1 MQGLSPPPVEYLWK
15 TFLFGGHMAA
25 RPIVKPYFPMVLSNG
40 ADVVLVD
47 YSGSMHCDS
56 GHLHLEQHQDAHC
69 GWQKS
74 THRERR
80 RRLLTTAFF
89 PYRVMGEDGEV
100 FEPGPFEQR
109 FDPRAATLV
118 TEVQTHILHLRFTVF
133 LATEPLYVERIQ
145 VLWIAPGA
153 QPALALMG
161 RQMADPAKAQVAFIS
176 GGPGQVAGEYALGE
190 ITGALR
196 MAIRTDKPVR
206 DHTKPDRGYLEVRE
220 LHPGDVIDRFIT
232 MQDTSHTEAPAKECE
247 RIIEK
252 ALAAGFDKLHEE
264 HRRDWQGY
272 HANTQVTLPDPAM
285 DYQYRLGLYL
295 MRASQHPTGF
305 VTHGIYDVLWGGG
318 AACAWDIT
326 FFMRAWLAANQR
338 ESAKMLSDYYQHGA
352 AAPMAVEYAAQ
363 LGQPGRNYPWF
374 FNVFGRDLFFPDA
387 VAARDTQKWHLCCMI
402 LQLYDIYRFTG
413 DAGDLRGRLPAMREM
428 LAFLLAEIV
437 ACDGDRWYIRQIEG
451 ADENIDRVNDT
462 AHLLTLVKA
471 LKDYL
476 AACRVLDLPVEPRYA
491 EAADRLGA
499 ALEENYRDGMLLPW
513 QGASEINTESF
524 AMACLNMPEGIGSKT
539 LRAAYKMSHGEWG
552 MTNAGQY
559 PNLIWP
565 WTESRAAVALSS
577 IDPPLAFRRLVN
589 AMRVTDTH
597 GLFPEKVRPDG
608 FWIFFGY
615 GTPHAT
621 FVWALT
627 SLLATDDGKRLTVA
641 TGLPAPWRDF
651 SFAGVNTPSGFAVTC
666 EMCDGKVEK
675 LVIANPHP
683 ETREIRLRLLSRA
696 HDAEARD
703 ETISLQPG
711 ENKIV

>member
-1 MQGLSPPPVEYLWK
+1 
-15 TFLFGGHMAA
+15 MAA

-74 THRERR
+74 THRERH
-80 RRLLTTAFF
+80 RRLLSVAFF
-89 PYRVMGEDGEV
+89 PYRVLGADGEV

-109 FDPRAATLV
+109 FDPRTATLV
-118 TEVQTHILHLRFTVF
+118 TEVQTHLLHLRFTVF
-133 LATEPLYVERIQ
+133 LTNEPLYIERIE
-145 VLWIAPGA
+145 VLWIDPRTR
-153 QPALALMG
+153 PALALMG
-161 RQMADPAKAQVAFIS
+161 RQMADSAKAQVVFKS
-176 GGPGQVAGEYALGE
+176 GGSAQVAGEYTLQE

-196 MAIRTDKPVR
+196 MAIQTDKPVH
-206 DHTKPDRGYLEVRE
+206 DNTKPDRGYLEIRD
-220 LHPGDVIDRFIT
+220 LRPGDIIDRFIT
-232 MQDTSHTEAPAKECE
+232 MQDTSHTADPATACGQT
-247 RIIEK
+247 IGA
-252 ALAAGFDKLHEE
+252 ALAAGFQKLHED
-264 HRRDWQGY
+264 HCRDWQAY
-272 HANTQVTLPDPAM
+272 HANTQVTLPDSVM

-295 MRASQHPTGF
+295 MRASQHPSGF
-305 VTHGIYDVLWGGG
+305 VTHGIYDVLWGGA
-318 AACAWDIT
+318 AACTWDIT

-338 ESAKMLSDYYQHGA
+338 APAKALADYYQHGA
-352 AAPMAVEYAAQ
+352 AAPMAREYAAQ

-387 VAARDTQKWHLCCMI
+387 IAARDTQKWHLCCMI

-413 DAGDLRGRLPAMREM
+413 DADDLRDRLPAMREM
-428 LAFLLAEIV
+428 LDFLLAEIV
-437 ACDGDRWYIRQIEG
+437 AREGDRWFIRQIEG
-451 ADENIDRVNDT
+451 SDENIDRINDT
-462 AHLLTLVKA
+462 GHLLTLVQA
-471 LKDYL
+471 LQDYV
-476 AACRVLDLPVEPRYA
+476 AGCRVLDLPVELRYV

-499 ALEENYRDGMLLPW
+499 ALRENYRDGMLLPW
-513 QGASEINTESF
+513 QGAAEINTESF
-524 AMACLNMPEGIGSKT
+524 AMHCLSMPEGIGAKT

-565 WTESRAAVALSS
+565 WTENRAAVAFSS
-577 IDPPLAFRRLVN
+577 IDPALAFRRLVN

-641 TGLPAPWRDF
+641 AGLPASWRDF
-651 SFAGVNTPSGFAVTC
+651 SFNGVNTPSGYAVTC
-666 EMCDGKVEK
+666 EMRDGKVEK

-696 HDAEARD
+696 HGAEARD
-703 ETISLQPG
+703 EMICLQPG
-711 ENKIV
+711 DNKIV